1 MLDVLRFFPQ
11 ERESAVSEAYA
22 KGLKEGKEQ
31 AGSDKQ
37 QAPVNL
43 TDEVSQ
49 GFVYFWTRLHLQQK
63 QTYIFQ
69 ECLSGITCTLS
80 PSPHPIRLNK
90 DCLKALPG
98 ILSYKTH

>member
-22 KGLKEGKEQ
+22 NGLKEGKEQ

-49 GFVYFWTRLHLQQK
+49 GFVYFWTRVHLQQK

-69 ECLSGITCTLS
+69 ECLSGIAT
-80 PSPHPIRLNK
+80 
-90 DCLKALPG
+90 G
-98 ILSYKTH
+98 